1 MGSRTSIPE
10 RGDGTE
16 QVCVLLADLVRSLG
30 PSSTF
35 PSKRTCAYISPP
47 FRRHDDHLRVVHR
60 DTKYDFHRPDPLAP
74 TYDTQFTYHLW
85 ESVAYDRYLS
95 PYDPDRIHNRGK
107 KHGKERE
114 EDGASDEST
123 FSREARKFVSNEFR
137 IAWRAAKERGD
148 VER

>member
-1 MGSRTSIPE
+1 
-10 RGDGTE
+10 
-16 QVCVLLADLVRSLG
+16 L
-30 PSSTF
+30 PSSGRF
-35 PSKRTCAYISPP
+35 GSSFPP
-47 FRRHDDHLRVVHR
+47 FLLFLPHLANLLSLQRHDDHLRVVHR

-95 PYDPDRIHNRGK
+95 PYDPDRIHNHGK

-114 EDGASDEST
+114 EDGASDESS
-123 FSREARKFVSNEFR
+123 FSREARRFVTKEFR